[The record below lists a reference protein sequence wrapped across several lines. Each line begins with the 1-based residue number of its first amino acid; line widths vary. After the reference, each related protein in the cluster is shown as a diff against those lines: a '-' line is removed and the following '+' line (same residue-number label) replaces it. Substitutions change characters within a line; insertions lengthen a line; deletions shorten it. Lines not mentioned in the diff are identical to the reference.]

1 MTDIEA
7 FLNQAILQGKV
18 EKTLNI
24 YALRKLRE
32 AMGWIKAR
40 IAYYGLDG
48 LVPSQQAR
56 LAQLRQDVEEYMGGN
71 FAGELRTQMEGSEVL
86 NTYIDRQLE
95 LARGAV
101 EATGGTVTRSLTTEQ
116 AINQGFRSVTINGI
130 PWDEFV
136 AVRLPRSVADKVSRF
151 VSLGLLDSEAK
162 TVAAFDNTVVRTT
175 RTQVEALITTG
186 VHDTGSIAQQLI
198 YQIETTPKWQED
210 NQQVWSAMLDSSV
223 CSTCVGLDGKRYD
236 MGYVKVS
243 PHPNCRCVLLPE
255 SFFYEKGQ
263 PVLRPVDGDK
273 GVTEIP
279 STKKATETWLKDKDN
294 TATANAI
301 FGVKR
306 AERLRK
312 GDISLDQAVKEMR
325 GR

>member
-7 FLNQAILQGKV
+7 FLHQAILQGKV

-24 YALRKLRE
+24 YAQRKLRE
-32 AMGWIKAR
+32 AMGWIRSR
-40 IAYYGLDG
+40 IAYYELDG
-48 LVPSQQAR
+48 IAPSRQAR
-56 LAQLRQDVEEYMGGN
+56 LTQLRTDVEEYMGGN
-71 FAGELRTQMEGSEVL
+71 FADDLRTQVEGSKVL
-86 NTYIDRQLE
+86 NEYVDRQLE

-101 EATGGTVTRSLTTEQ
+101 ESAGGTVTRSLTTEQ

-136 AVRLPRSVADKVSRF
+136 GLRLPRSVADKVSRF

-162 TVAAFDNTVVRTT
+162 TVAAFDNAVVRTT

-223 CSTCVGLDGKRYD
+223 CATCVGLDGKRYD
-236 MGYVKVS
+236 MGYRKVS
-243 PHPNCRCVLLPE
+243 PHPNCRCVMLPE
-255 SFFYEKGQ
+255 SFFYENGK
-263 PVLRPVDGDK
+263 PVGRPAEGDGDK
-273 GVTEIP
+273 VSEIKT
-279 STKKATETWLKDKDN
+279 TKKATEEWLREN
-294 TATANAI
+294 ESTAAAI
-301 FGVKR
+301 FGRKR
-306 AERLRK
+306 AQRLIDK
-312 GDISLDQAVKEMR
+312 QISLDQAVKEMR